1 MVNTNNDPSQNN
13 KEPSQKKTQTFQSET
28 HDGMMY
34 LWYLRTPSPPTPPSL
49 QPPQHSLLLTQEFA
63 DQEDEHL
70 FLSGRQ
76 I

>member
-1 MVNTNNDPSQNN
+1 MVNTNNDLSQNN
-13 KEPSQKKTQTFQSET
+13 KEPSETKTQTFQSET
-28 HDGMMY
+28 HYGMMY
-34 LWYLRTPSPPTPPSL
+34 LWYLRTPPPPILPSL
-49 QPPQHSLLLTQEFA
+49 QPPQHSPLLTQEFA